1 MSVRYNIEMA
11 AYHNREKKNGVTSS
25 ATQTEIVSS
34 EILWQCLYV
43 IKSEFENLS
52 YRVTK
57 TQNGQEALV
66 VYRNDVFGVYG
77 PPIDPITLTLDPL
90 GKCLLTIL
98 FKPLQRV
105 SVVNP
110 ESGCIEINSLLTV
123 LRLVE
128 GKNYNFCPGIPEKF
142 LIGKACNRHVILQKV
157 PFKRFQSTNC
167 PVYYQTPLLQQRS
180 SKSPYLTICPRCLQ
194 AAKWAQ
200 TLPLQPFPN
209 PQLLQ
214 MNGLRPREPQELFS
228 RDIHP
233 MMSSPNNLRVISV
246 SPLAMGSVFSSS
258 VPPKLQDVEKQTGLL
273 QNNSTLD
280 VNGNRNVAS
289 LTLQETESVGEVKSP
304 SLMDKLQMATTSL
317 RLMLQE
323 KYKKKTLGFPVEDIK
338 VEYDKKQESVKKQR
352 SNICKQCKKQFS
364 TPASLLNHLQRH
376 EGLSGSWKNR
386 PHAAGKLYT
395 SRRFSPL
402 VRMVIRGSKTHDV
415 PQGKKKSSPLS
426 QTNLR
431 LVLKCLDDILLS
443 LNGTQ
448 FVKGK
453 DSSQDVEHQGNKLE
467 TKEHDV
473 QTRPSLKRTSSGL
486 AAVQTLLEAAKIAG
500 DGFDDVNKAA
510 NSFTDHEGAPGRKR
524 KKVAAVFPVQHPPAE
539 ISDDQDDLITGSDK
553 KPRKS
558 PRLATKKSK
567 SKGLNSCK
575 STKQQ
580 TTFKNSENSTSAN
593 DPGLLRNLD
602 LLSSVSLNYHP
613 SADSSNAAPVTSQ
626 PPQICTSTAA
636 YPNGAGITF
645 STSATNSTPAT
656 QNISIS
662 NHLLNNTS
670 GGSVVLTNK
679 FQDSDLRNSTNLPPL
694 PPLLFA
700 GNGPGQ
706 GFSYN
711 HSKSQPQQL
720 SGQPFPSTSPS
731 ILKNLVLTSKTPTLS
746 SVDSGLGD
754 DLSSSE
760 CGAIDLSKPKQ
771 LKVAKTIPQ
780 NYEKTFDITG
790 LSGLPHNFAQLVSG
804 NDNPREMLQCLMR
817 MSNKPAS
824 PVAPSKLVQPPESI
838 ISNKQSDSNLQA
850 RMFASARNYKIDKK
864 IPSIPHVQAV
874 IASTNRTPTNKGG
887 KSAVHGGTQGDEIH
901 CGYKWSGSGGLV
913 KERTQMVRELVPVDV
928 MSNFLSKSA
937 LPTSNS
943 HQLNMNLISPSQALP
958 QLPPMLLL
966 PSPTS
971 CSPVNKQQDHS
982 APQIALNLTTTK
994 AKRIPSPRK
1003 SGPGRPRKSA
1013 LQPPVPMS
1021 PSSPGSTPSSILRSS
1036 LLNPLGTGPQ
1046 PVGGRM
1052 SLDAGNGPKSPQ
1064 KSMNSSFMNIP
1075 SPTSILSSASTTPT
1089 PPTNCTISSPSLAA
1103 MLRQP
1108 ASTKHDMNHVDALMN
1123 SHRGSP
1129 MIISHNSPIH
1139 VGNTITLPG
1148 GVQIKSEPSDNYM
1161 HDSSQARIIMSLPV
1175 KSEFVGQPLHRG
1187 DSHMISDDDSSSTD
1201 LIMDIRGEYSA
1212 SRYGE
1217 DLSMTHIHSVSRTA
1231 DRNSDNSAVKCEH

>member
-1 MSVRYNIEMA
+1 MA
-11 AYHNREKKNGVTSS
+11 AYNIRDKKNGITSS
-25 ATQTEIVSS
+25 ATQTDVVSS
-34 EILWQCLYV
+34 EILWQCLFL

-105 SVVNP
+105 SIVNP
-110 ESGCIEINSLLTV
+110 KSGLIEINSLLAV

-128 GKNYNFCPGIPEKF
+128 GKGYNFCPGIPEAV
-142 LIGKACNRHVILQKV
+142 LAGKACNRHVILQKV

-167 PVYYQTPLLQQRS
+167 PVYYQTPLLQQNN
-180 SKSPYLTICPRCLQ
+180 SKSPYLSICPRCMQ
-194 AAKWAQ
+194 TAKWAH
-200 TLPLQPFPN
+200 TLPSHPFPN
-209 PQLLQ
+209 QQQ
-214 MNGLRPREPQELFS
+214 MNGHREPQELFS

-233 MMSSPNNLRVISV
+233 MMSSPNSLRVISV
-246 SPLAMGSVFSSS
+246 SPLAQGSVFSSN
-258 VPPKLQDVEKQTGLL
+258 VPPKPQDTEKQTGFI
-273 QNNSTLD
+273 QSKANLD
-280 VNGNRNVAS
+280 VNGNKNVGS
-289 LTLQETESVGEVKSP
+289 LPLQGNNYESEVKSP
-304 SLMDKLQMATTSL
+304 SLIDKLQMGTASL

-338 VEYDKKQESVKKQR
+338 IEFDKKQESVKKQL

-364 TPASLLNHLQRH
+364 SPASLLNHLQRH

-386 PHAAGKLYT
+386 LSGARKPYT
-395 SRRFSPL
+395 SRLSSPI
-402 VRMVIRGSKTHDV
+402 VKMMIRGSKAQDA
-415 PQGKKKSSPLS
+415 QRGKKKSSLPS
-426 QTNLR
+426 QTNLI
-431 LVLKCLDDILLS
+431 LVLKYLDDLLLT
-443 LNGTQ
+443 LNGSQ
-448 FVKGK
+448 SVEGK
-453 DSSQDVEHQGNKLE
+453 TPSPGIMIQGEKLE
-467 TKEHDV
+467 TEE
-473 QTRPSLKRTSSGL
+473 QASEARPSLKRTSSGL
-486 AAVQTLLEAAKIAG
+486 AAVQTLLEAAKVAG
-500 DGFDDVNKAA
+500 DGFDDVNKAD
-510 NSFTDHEGAPGRKR
+510 NSFANHENAPGRKR
-524 KKVAAVFPVQHPPAE
+524 KNVAAVFPIQHPPAE
-539 ISDDQDDLITGSDK
+539 HQPADISNDQDELISSPGK

-567 SKGLNSCK
+567 TKGLNKCK
-575 STKQQ
+575 PGSKQ
-580 TTFKNSENSTSAN
+580 TSIKNIENAPSAN

-602 LLSSVSLNYHP
+602 LLSSVSLKYHS
-613 SADSSNAAPVTSQ
+613 SADNSNAAPVTSQ

-636 YPNGAGITF
+636 YPMGTGIAY
-645 STSATNSTPAT
+645 STSATNGTPAT
-656 QNISIS
+656 QNLSIS

-670 GGSVVLTNK
+670 GGSVVLTQK
-679 FQDSDLRNSTNLPPL
+679 YHDSNLRNSTNLPPL

-706 GFSYN
+706 GYSFN
-711 HSKSQPQQL
+711 HMVSQQQQV
-720 SGQPFPSTSPS
+720 SGQPVPSVSPS
-731 ILKNLVLTSKTPTLS
+731 ILKNLALTSKTPTLS

-754 DLSSSE
+754 DMSSSE

-780 NYEKTFDITG
+780 NCEKTFDISA

-817 MSNKPAS
+817 MSKPAN
-824 PVAPSKLVQPPESI
+824 PVAPSKGIQPPESI

-864 IPSIPHVQAV
+864 IPSIQHVQAV

-887 KSAVHGGTQGDEIH
+887 KSAVQGSSQGDEIH

-913 KERTQMVRELVPVDV
+913 KERTQMVRELVPMDV
-928 MSNFLSKSA
+928 MSNLLNKA
-937 LPTSNS
+937 VLPTSNA
-943 HQLNMNLISPSQALP
+943 QQVNLNLISSSQPPAP
-958 QLPPMLLL
+958 HPPMLLL
-966 PSPTS
+966 PSPSS
-971 CSPVNKQQDHS
+971 CSPVNKSQDHTP
-982 APQIALNLTTTK
+982 PQIALNLTTTK
-994 AKRIPSPRK
+994 ANRISSPRRP
-1003 SGPGRPRKSA
+1003 GPGRPRKSA
-1013 LQPPVPMS
+1013 QNLPVPTS
-1021 PSSPGSTPSSILRSS
+1021 PTSPGSTPSSILRSS
-1036 LLNPLGTGPQ
+1036 LLNPLGSSSQ
-1046 PVGGRM
+1046 PGVGRM
-1052 SLDAGNGPKSPQ
+1052 SLEAGSGPKSPQ
-1064 KSMNSSFMNIP
+1064 KPMNSTFMNIP
-1075 SPTSILSSASTTPT
+1075 SPTSMLSSASTTPT
-1089 PPTNCTISSPSLAA
+1089 PPSNCTISSPSLAA

-1108 ASTKHDMNHVDALMN
+1108 ASTKHDMNHADAFMN

-1129 MIISHNSPIH
+1129 LLISHNSPIH
-1139 VGNTITLPG
+1139 VGNTMLTLPG

-1175 KSEFVGQPLHRG
+1175 KSELMGQPLHKG
-1187 DSHMISDDDSSSTD
+1187 DSHMVSDDDSSSTD
-1201 LIMDIRGEYSA
+1201 LIMDFRGDYPA
-1212 SRYGE
+1212 PRYGE